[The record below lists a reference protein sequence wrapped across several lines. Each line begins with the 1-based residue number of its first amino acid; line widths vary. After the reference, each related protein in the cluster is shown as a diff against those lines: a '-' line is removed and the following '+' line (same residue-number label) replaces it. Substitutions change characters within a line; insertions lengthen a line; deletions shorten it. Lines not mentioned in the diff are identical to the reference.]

1 MSAECKHYRGR
12 VKDGGFVRTGTESV
26 ERVFNI
32 GCVSNLDPD
41 PIVVSLAYSDTQD
54 GEPIRVDT
62 VEVGPEEDFFFNPED
77 YEFDI
82 AAGGYAELY
91 ASAPHGGEVSLSIT
105 TTKKA

>member
-1 MSAECKHYRGR
+1 MSAECKHYRDR

-26 ERVFNI
+26 GRIFHI
-32 GCVSNLDPD
+32 GRVSNLDPD

-54 GEPIRVDT
+54 GEPVRVDT

-91 ASAPHGGEVSLSIT
+91 ASAPHGGEVTLSIT